1 MLEPLAGE
9 ERDTRETSYLDC
21 VWAVVLEAEG
31 DAAGCLEHA
40 QRSAETGTRL
50 GLHSDMVQL
59 AWPLAARAATAA
71 HDDAATKALV
81 GMLDGRHEG
90 ELSPLL
96 RAELALTRARVLPDA
111 QARASALGDAV
122 AASREAGSPYH
133 LALALLDLAD
143 AIRSVG
149 RDAPELV
156 ADAMSIGRV
165 LRSPLVVRRAEAF

>member
-1 MLEPLAGE
+1 
-9 ERDTRETSYLDC
+9 
-21 VWAVVLEAEG
+21 
-31 DAAGCLEHA
+31 
-40 QRSAETGTRL
+40 
-50 GLHSDMVQL
+50 MVQL